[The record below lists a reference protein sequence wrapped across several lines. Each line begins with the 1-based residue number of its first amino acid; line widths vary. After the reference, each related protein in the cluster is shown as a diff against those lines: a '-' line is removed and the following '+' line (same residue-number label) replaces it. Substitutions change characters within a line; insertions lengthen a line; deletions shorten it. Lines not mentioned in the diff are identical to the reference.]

1 MRGAIFALASCL
13 HCLAASADSD
23 EEPAKAVV
31 VAMEELHPTV
41 RSASGAFT
49 LELKGS

>member
-31 VAMEELHPTV
+31 AMEELHPTV